1 MTIISLGFQNERN
14 KRKKQKKKYDDDDE
28 HKAMNFSLHYG
39 HTVAYCTHKPFTR
52 RILEFAVR
60 CYIDFSDISEQSEFV
75 IGMAG
80 TIEHRPC
87 DSWPFNTIPFF
98 NIEANY
104 VDFELIYYLLYLVVF
119 ILRSKFHFFFF
130 LFIFHRFVR
139 LYSDIL
145 LYLSV

>member
-1 MTIISLGFQNERN
+1 
-14 KRKKQKKKYDDDDE
+14 
-28 HKAMNFSLHYG
+28 MNFSLHYG

-130 LFIFHRFVR
+130 FIHFSSICSSVFGYFAIFICLINKMLKFSNDLIIH
-139 LYSDIL
+139 LYIL
-145 LYLSV
+145 LPFLPFLQ